1 LRDATADTPAGDT
14 FDPGERVHYG
24 ARMALVNVDRN
35 VRSHVSVI
43 TLNKPER
50 LNSMSFPLV
59 EALYGA
65 LDEVG
70 RDNDTWVVVMT
81 GAGRAFCSGLDLHD
95 RGVPP
100 NTQDLGFSRLA
111 MRSMSYM
118 SDVVPA
124 MRRIPQPIIAAI
136 NGPAYGGGMCLTLG
150 TDIRYASESAVF
162 CSAGITNGLTSSEL
176 GATWLL
182 PRAIGTSNAAEIL
195 LTGRKIDAA
204 EALRVGLVSKVVPDS
219 EIVDLALDTAEEMT
233 TKLSC
238 FGVMMTK
245 QSMWSSMEISSLAA
259 AIELENRNQ
268 LLAGYTG
275 NLDEAI
281 EAFRE
286 KRPPVYKE

>member
-1 LRDATADTPAGDT
+1 M
-14 FDPGERVHYG
+14 RVTTVR
-24 ARMALVNVDRN
+24 AMSLVLVDRN
-35 VRSHVSVI
+35 VRPHVSVI

-59 EALYGA
+59 EALYEA

-70 RDNDTWVVVMT
+70 RDNDTWVVVLT
-81 GAGRAFCSGLDLHD
+81 GAGRGFCSGLDLHD
-95 RGVPP
+95 RGIPP

-124 MRRIPQPIIAAI
+124 MRQIPQPIIAAI

-150 TDIRYASESAVF
+150 ADLRYAAESAIF
-162 CSAGITNGLTSSEL
+162 CSAGIINGLTSSEL
-176 GATWLL
+176 GATYLL
-182 PRAIGTSNAAEIL
+182 PRAIGTSNAAELL
-195 LTGRKIDAA
+195 LTGRKIDAT
-204 EALRVGLVSKVVPDS
+204 EALRVGLVSKVVSDA
-219 EIVDLALDTAEEMT
+219 ELVGLALDTAEEMT
-233 TKLSC
+233 TGLSC

-245 QSMWSSMEISSLAA
+245 QTMWANLEINSLAA

-281 EAFRE
+281 AAFRE

>member
-1 LRDATADTPAGDT
+1 
-14 FDPGERVHYG
+14 
-24 ARMALVNVDRN
+24 MALVNVDRN

-70 RDNDTWVVVMT
+70 QDNDTWVVVMT

-95 RGVPP
+95 RGIPP

-162 CSAGITNGLTSSEL
+162 CSAGIINGLTSSEL

-182 PRAIGTSNAAEIL
+182 PPRSGRRTRPRSCSPVARSTRPRHCTSASCRRSSPTPEIL
-195 LTGRKIDAA
+195 
-204 EALRVGLVSKVVPDS
+204 
-219 EIVDLALDTAEEMT
+219 DLALDTAEEMT

-245 QSMWSSMEISSLAA
+245 QSMWSNMEISSLAA

>member
-1 LRDATADTPAGDT
+1 
-14 FDPGERVHYG
+14 
-24 ARMALVNVDRN
+24 MALVNVDRN

-70 RDNDTWVVVMT
+70 TDNDTWVVVMT

-95 RGVPP
+95 RGIPP

-162 CSAGITNGLTSSEL
+162 CSAGIINGLTSSEL

-195 LTGRKIDAA
+195 LTGRKIDAT

-219 EIVDLALDTAEEMT
+219 EILDLALDTAEEMT

-245 QSMWSSMEISSLAA
+245 QSMWSNMEISSLAA

>member
-1 LRDATADTPAGDT
+1 MRAHGTGSRRSQRPPARERDHAQQARAAELDVVPARRGALR
-14 FDPGERVHYG
+14 G
-24 ARMALVNVDRN
+24 ARR
-35 VRSHVSVI
+35 
-43 TLNKPER
+43 
-50 LNSMSFPLV
+50 
-59 EALYGA
+59 
-65 LDEVG
+65 G
-70 RDNDTWVVVMT
+70 RPATT
-81 GAGRAFCSGLDLHD
+81 TRGSSCSPARAAAFCSGLDLHD
-95 RGVPP
+95 RGIPP

-150 TDIRYASESAVF
+150 TDIRYAA
-162 CSAGITNGLTSSEL
+162 
-176 GATWLL
+176 
-182 PRAIGTSNAAEIL
+182 
-195 LTGRKIDAA
+195 
-204 EALRVGLVSKVVPDS
+204 RVGGVLLGRDHQRAHVVGARRDLPAARARS
-219 EIVDLALDTAEEMT
+219 ARRTRPRSCSPGARSTRPKRCASGSCRRSCPTARSLDLALDTAEEMT

-245 QSMWSSMEISSLAA
+245 QTMWSNLEITSLAA

-281 EAFRE
+281 AAFRE